1 MKTIIYSTTTCPYCK
16 MLKNYLEEKGVAFEE
31 KKVDLDDLAKEEM
44 MKASGGFLGV
54 PFTVVTREDGSQD
67 TVVGFDKKRIND
79 IYKL

>member
-1 MKTIIYSTTTCPYCK
+1 